1 MTTVSAIIPSYN
13 RAHTLPRALDS
24 VLAQTRPADEIIV
37 VDDGST
43 DETEQLIT
51 QDYPQVIYLKQENRG
66 VSAARNLAINQAKG
80 EWLALLDSDDT
91 WLPHKLEKQ
100 LEMLIEQPELK
111 IIHSD
116 EIWIR
121 NGVRVNQMKKH
132 SKTGGWIFQHCLP
145 LCAISP
151 SAVIIHSELF
161 DEIGL
166 FDETLPACEDYDL
179 WLRITARYPV
189 LYCDEPLIT
198 KYGGHEDQL
207 SQKYWGMDRFRIHAL
222 NKCIAQEHLKEQD
235 QLAAEQMLQHKLRVL
250 LKGAQKHNNQK
261 IIKEFTP
268 LLKATAN

>member
-1 MTTVSAIIPSYN
+1 MVTVSVIIPSYN

-43 DETEQLIT
+43 DDTAQLIARN
-51 QDYPQVIYLKQENRG
+51 YPQVIYLKQQNFG
-66 VSAARNLAINQAKG
+66 VSAARNLAIQQAHG
-80 EWLALLDSDDT
+80 EWLALLDSDDA
-91 WLPHKLEKQ
+91 WLPQKLEKQ
-100 LEMLIEQPELK
+100 LSLLTEQPAFK

-132 SKTGGWIFQHCLP
+132 AKCGGWIFQHCLP

-151 SAVIIHSELF
+151 SAVMIHRELF
-161 DEIGL
+161 NEIGL

-189 LYCDEPLIT
+189 LYCDEALIT
-198 KYGGHEDQL
+198 KHGGHEDQL
-207 SQKYWGMDRFRIHAL
+207 SQKHWGMDRFRTQAL
-222 NKCIAQEHLKEQD
+222 IKCLNDCELSNTDYSAAREMLVKKLKI
-235 QLAAEQMLQHKLRVL
+235 M
-250 LKGAQKHNNQK
+250 LKGAKKHNNHTLINELQ
-261 IIKEFTP
+261 P
-268 LLKATAN
+268 LLHTWH